1 VLKNCVFMKSCLLFV
16 AALLPFLAAAQ
27 PCTLTSAAGCDCLD
41 GTNDCDLLPDLQLS
55 RDLLLDPS
63 ENPEI
68 AGELGVSVSTPN
80 TGHGPLRV
88 VATDYFV
95 CGTDTLLSPGGFP
108 GVCTDGTEPRQ
119 LIKQRIYHKHP
130 DGTMSYTERW
140 AGSMTY
146 HISHGH
152 MHVDDWGVYSLR
164 TATADPDPLTWP
176 IVAEGGKLGFC
187 LMDFGSCSY
196 YYGHC
201 RDAAD
206 GILTTDAPNYGLGG
220 GGYSCG
226 MTNQGISA
234 GWTDIYHYYLE
245 GMQIAIPPS
254 VCNGDYQLVVQVD
267 PNNNFLEESDGNNVV
282 AVPITLTQQSGFTA
296 FEVLVND
303 GFTQLCPGQSATLS
317 VPFFADS
324 YVWSN
329 GMTGSSITVSDP
341 GTYSVTVTSVACGS
355 VGSFPV
361 TLTYVGAAAPITQG
375 DSVCSSGVMTLTA
388 TSTGGE
394 IRWYDA
400 EVGGSLLGSGL
411 TFTTPMLSATAS
423 YWSSEQT
430 FIPGAVEEVGPPSH
444 LGASLYSGST
454 FNGHL
459 IVDVQQALTLRS
471 VKVYTDQ
478 AGPRLIEWRSASGAV
493 LASRLL
499 DIPAGESRVELD
511 FALAPGFDY
520 QLGTQTAQNLLT
532 LGTESPRLQRSNTGV
547 AMPYVLPGKVSIKDT
562 NFGNALYY
570 YFYDWEL
577 AAPDLVCESPR
588 SEAVAQVKLC
598 TGLNDPLLGASATL
612 SPNPASGE
620 SLLSGSFAQDVWL
633 DVVVR
638 DLTGRV
644 VYTSNLGR
652 QGGSWQHSLPTA
664 LWSNGLYLVEIIADG
679 ASLRRKLQVSHP

>member
-1 VLKNCVFMKSCLLFV
+1 MKSWLLILAV
-16 AALLPFLAAAQ
+16 LVPFLATAQ
-27 PCTLTSAAGCDCLD
+27 PCTLTNAAGCDCLD
-41 GTNDCDLLPDLQLS
+41 GSNDCDLLPDLQLS

-95 CGTDTLLSPGGFP
+95 CGTDTILSPGGFP
-108 GVCTDGTEPRQ
+108 GLCTDGTEPRQ
-119 LIKQRIYHKHP
+119 LIKQRVYHKHP

-164 TATADPDPLTWP
+164 TATADPDPLSWP

-234 GWTDIYHYYLE
+234 GWTDIYHYYLD

-254 VCNGDYQLVVQVD
+254 VCNGTYQLVVQVD
-267 PNNNFLEESDGNNVV
+267 PNNYFLEESDDNNVV
-282 AVPITLTQQSGFTA
+282 SVPITLTQQGGFSA
-296 FEVLVND
+296 FEVLVD
-303 GFTQLCPGQSATLS
+303 EGVTQLCPGQSATLS
-317 VPFFADS
+317 VPFFAES

-329 GMTGSSITVSDP
+329 GMTGPSITVSDP
-341 GTYSVTVTSVACGS
+341 GTYTVTVTSATCGS
-355 VGSFPV
+355 VSSLPITLSSLDVVAPV
-361 TLTYVGAAAPITQG
+361 TQG
-375 DSVCSSGVMTLTA
+375 DSVCSSGSMTLTA
-388 TSTGGE
+388 VSTGGT
-394 IRWYDA
+394 IQWYDSV
-400 EVGGSLLGSGL
+400 EGGSLLGSGPA
-411 TFTTPMLSATAS
+411 FTTPVLTATTS
-423 YWSSEQT
+423 YWSAEQK
-430 FIPGAVEEVGPPSH
+430 FIPGEVGQVGPVAH
-444 LGASLYSGST
+444 IGASLYSGST
-454 FNGHL
+454 FNGAL

-478 AGPRLIEWRSASGAV
+478 AGPRVVEWRDASGAV
-493 LASRLL
+493 LASKLVE
-499 DIPAGESRVELD
+499 IPVGESRVSLD
-511 FALAPGFDY
+511 FSLLPGFDY

-532 LGTESPRLQRSNTGV
+532 LGTESPRLQRSNSGV
-547 AMPYVLPGKVSIKDT
+547 AMPYVLSGKVSIKDT

-570 YFYDWEL
+570 YFYDWEV
-577 AAPDLVCESPR
+577 AGQDLVCEGPR
-588 SEAVAQVKLC
+588 AEVVAQVKLC
-598 TGLNDPLLGASATL
+598 TGLSDPLRGASASL
-612 SPNPASGE
+612 WPNPASGE
-620 SLLSGSFAQDVWL
+620 SLLSGNFSQDVAV

-638 DLTGRV
+638 DLAGRA
-644 VYTSNLGR
+644 VYTQSLGR
-652 QGGSWQHSLPTA
+652 QNGAWQHSLPTS
-664 LWSNGLYLVEIIADG
+664 LWSNGLYLVEIVADG